1 MELLQSKLSSSEWET
16 IEKPVSDEEKKI
28 LQLIVNGYHNQDICE
43 NENKTFISYSKIEPT
58 NEIEYFIFKKY
69 FEKDIQTAVD
79 KYGIGTPM
87 VNINV
92 MSMVEGKILRTLR
105 SGDSIR
111 LQTSENAIKTNK
123 NIIVEYILIYQF
135 TNLLKY
141 LYKKKDKYVLY
152 LYNLI
157 QIKKTN
163 IKNIN
168 IFVLKYINKIIDHCN
183 TNTPI
188 KSIVYKAV
196 DLIEKNKII
205 HTYADRELYSHQK
218 KLFKL
223 FKTRKDTEE
232 ALENISE
239 EISREGDGEKMLEL
253 EKKQH
258 EYYSKLNPM
267 LILYTAPT
275 GTGKTLSPIGL
286 SENYRIIFV
295 CVARHIGMA
304 LAKAAISANKKIA
317 FAFGCKTADDIRL
330 HYYSA
335 VEYTKNY
342 KSGGIF
348 KVDNSVGTNV
358 EIIICDVQSYLTSM
372 YYMLAFNK
380 EENIITY
387 WDEPTITMDYEE
399 HELHDVIKEN
409 WKQNQISK
417 MILSCATLPNRQEM
431 APVYMDF
438 KDKFEN
444 AELHT
449 ITSYDCKKS
458 IPILD
463 KNGYCV
469 LPHYLHSNYKDM
481 MVGVDYCMSNKTLLR
496 YFDLNEIVSFIKY
509 MEKKLSESYIN
520 TYFQSISNITM
531 NNIKEFY
538 LDVLLNIKED
548 EYDSIYQYFHS
559 SKRNKFQND
568 QLIRSQSLNTDV
580 KKGGGE
586 LKRTVSVFD
595 TPKKKETTATGG
607 ILATTSDAYTFTDGP
622 TIYLTDDIDKV
633 GQFYIQQT
641 NIETNVFTNIM
652 NKIKVNKENLDKIDK
667 IESEL
672 NSIDTKNAG
681 EGNKVEY
688 SKKSETGKLSNESS
702 KLVEEMNK
710 LRKKL
715 LLVTLDPMYSPNTKP
730 HQNIWAP
737 TGEIVENAFVADLGE
752 ENTKTLMSLN
762 IENNYKVLLLLGIG
776 TFKYHKNVKYM
787 EMMKEL
793 ADKQKLFMIIAST
806 DYIYGTNY
814 QFCHGFIG
822 KDLEKTT
829 QQKLLQAM
837 GRIGRNSIQ
846 QDYTIRFRNNDMI
859 YRLFTKQE
867 HNMEAINICK
877 LFNSN

>member
-1 MELLQSKLSSSEWET
+1 
-16 IEKPVSDEEKKI
+16 
-28 LQLIVNGYHNQDICE
+28 
-43 NENKTFISYSKIEPT
+43 
-58 NEIEYFIFKKY
+58 
-69 FEKDIQTAVD
+69 
-79 KYGIGTPM
+79 
-87 VNINV
+87 
-92 MSMVEGKILRTLR
+92 
-105 SGDSIR
+105 
-111 LQTSENAIKTNK
+111 
-123 NIIVEYILIYQF
+123 
-135 TNLLKY
+135 
-141 LYKKKDKYVLY
+141 
-152 LYNLI
+152 
-157 QIKKTN
+157 
-163 IKNIN
+163 
-168 IFVLKYINKIIDHCN
+168 
-183 TNTPI
+183 
-188 KSIVYKAV
+188 
-196 DLIEKNKII
+196 
-205 HTYADRELYSHQK
+205 
-218 KLFKL
+218 
-223 FKTRKDTEE
+223 
-232 ALENISE
+232 
-239 EISREGDGEKMLEL
+239 
-253 EKKQH
+253 
-258 EYYSKLNPM
+258 
-267 LILYTAPT
+267 
-275 GTGKTLSPIGL
+275 
-286 SENYRIIFV
+286 
-295 CVARHIGMA
+295 
-304 LAKAAISANKKIA
+304 
-317 FAFGCKTADDIRL
+317 
-330 HYYSA
+330 

-641 NIETNVFTNIM
+641 KIETSVFTNIM

-737 TGEIVENAFVADLGE
+737 NGEIVENAFVADLGE

-846 QDYTIRFRNNDMI
+846 QDYTIRFRSNDMI

>member
-1 MELLQSKLSSSEWET
+1 
-16 IEKPVSDEEKKI
+16 
-28 LQLIVNGYHNQDICE
+28 
-43 NENKTFISYSKIEPT
+43 
-58 NEIEYFIFKKY
+58 
-69 FEKDIQTAVD
+69 
-79 KYGIGTPM
+79 
-87 VNINV
+87 
-92 MSMVEGKILRTLR
+92 
-105 SGDSIR
+105 
-111 LQTSENAIKTNK
+111 
-123 NIIVEYILIYQF
+123 
-135 TNLLKY
+135 
-141 LYKKKDKYVLY
+141 
-152 LYNLI
+152 
-157 QIKKTN
+157 
-163 IKNIN
+163 
-168 IFVLKYINKIIDHCN
+168 
-183 TNTPI
+183 
-188 KSIVYKAV
+188 
-196 DLIEKNKII
+196 
-205 HTYADRELYSHQK
+205 
-218 KLFKL
+218 
-223 FKTRKDTEE
+223 
-232 ALENISE
+232 
-239 EISREGDGEKMLEL
+239 MLEL
-253 EKKQH
+253 EKKQQ

-641 NIETNVFTNIM
+641 KIETSVFTNIM

-737 TGEIVENAFVADLGE
+737 NGEIVENAFVADLGE

-846 QDYTIRFRNNDMI
+846 QDYTIRFRSNDMI